1 MTLATPKSQELFTFL
16 RSSYVDERSGLA
28 RGSPEEEMHP
38 DDIEDF
44 PFYRPEPPRI
54 FNQLPEIRPPT
65 MYLFGR
71 DSDLSSPD
79 ARREKLRLTGSGVGG
94 SGGVSRGKVKETV
107 LPCGHLVPME
117 LVRESAQASADFID
131 SELSCWESHSLAV
144 QNAWGSVSH
153 QDRTSIDEQ
162 WKTHMGT
169 IPKRPKL

>member
-1 MTLATPKSQELFTFL
+1 
-16 RSSYVDERSGLA
+16 
-28 RGSPEEEMHP
+28 MHP

-79 ARREKLRLTGSGVGG
+79 ARREKLHLTGSGVGG

-144 QNAWGSVSH
+144 RNAWGSVSH

-162 WKTHMGT
+162 WKAHMGT
-169 IPKRPKL
+169 IPKRQKL